1 MGYESSR
8 DRTIGWRAMAPLL
21 ALLALLVVAAAPAA
35 AASRHRSSSPGSH
48 GGSLRYRGARSTAS
62 GGNLVDLG
70 GQITPASHTY
80 TIFWGASSAWNN
92 DVMGGI
98 GSLFSGFNRSNYL
111 GIANQYMRGTAI
123 SSTYGGNKV
132 DPSAPPKKASVGT
145 LGAEVQK
152 EYGSNLDPNGI
163 YFVYTSTF
171 PNGGGFCAWHS
182 FTNVNG
188 QNVAVAYMPNTTGV
202 AGCDPGNP
210 YGVPGSQGLRSLANV
225 TSHEFMEAVTDTWP
239 GSGSYAWV
247 DSSKAEIGDKCAWQ
261 FTGPVTLGNKTKWML
276 QEEWSNSISGCAQG
290 Q

>member
-8 DRTIGWRAMAPLL
+8 DLTIGWRAMAPLL
-21 ALLALLVVAAAPAA
+21 ALLALLVVAVAPAA
-35 AASRHRSSSPGSH
+35 AASRHRPSSLRSH
-48 GGSLRYRGARSTAS
+48 GGSLRYRGARKQTS

-80 TIFWGASSAWNN
+80 TIFWGSSSAWSP
-92 DVMGGI
+92 DVVTGI
-98 GSLFSGFNRSNYL
+98 GSLFNGFKGSNYL
-111 GIANQYMRGTAI
+111 GIAQQYMRGGGI
-123 SSTYGGNKV
+123 SSTYGGNKI
-132 DPSAPPKKASVGT
+132 DPSAPPKKASVAT

-171 PNGGGFCAWHS
+171 PRGGGFCAWHS
-182 FTNVNG
+182 FAKMNG

-202 AGCDPGNP
+202 AGCDPGNL
-210 YGVPGSQGLRSLANV
+210 YSVPGSEGLRSLANV

-239 GSGSYAWV
+239 ASGSYAWV
-247 DSSKAEIGDKCAWQ
+247 DSSKSEIGDKCAWQ
-261 FTGPVTLGNKTKWML
+261 FTGPVTLNKTKWQL
-276 QEEWSNSISGCAQG
+276 QEEWSNTISGCAQG